1 MIYWE
6 YRIETP
12 EPGLMR
18 PRMKNQG
25 DEIQVAER
33 ALHLLKMMGND
44 GWELCG
50 IIESVLYVFKRERPG
65 TIEDGFRKM
74 DRNFAMPGRQF

>member
-25 DEIQVAER
+25 DEIKSQNG
-33 ALHLLKMMGND
+33 H
-44 GWELCG
+44 C
-50 IIESVLYVFKRERPG
+50 IC
-65 TIEDGFRKM
+65 
-74 DRNFAMPGRQF
+74 